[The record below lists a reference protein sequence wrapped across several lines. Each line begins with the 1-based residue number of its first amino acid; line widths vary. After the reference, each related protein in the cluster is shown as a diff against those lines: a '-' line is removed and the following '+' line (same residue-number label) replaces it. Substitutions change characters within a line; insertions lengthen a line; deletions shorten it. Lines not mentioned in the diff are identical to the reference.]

1 MGEKVYPDWVQAYKV
16 RGTTIKKVGANYYL
30 YQHTSKRIPGKKY
43 PQPVDTYIGV
53 ITPEGVVKSRKKKLS
68 LTGVEVKEYGFS
80 KALWL
85 LCPENWK
92 KPLGGDWEDILS
104 IIIKKLSPE
113 TYLEKEGTIKSEEDF
128 HYQFAAQMG
137 SLSRKIYKE
146 HGINLSDMELLK
158 TIYLVYLE
166 KETVVSKIS
175 EEQRGL
181 LDKIG
186 VNLEMC

>member
-1 MGEKVYPDWVQAYKV
+1 M
-16 RGTTIKKVGANYYL
+16 
-30 YQHTSKRIPGKKY
+30 SPG
-43 PQPVDTYIGV
+43 
-53 ITPEGVVKSRKKKLS
+53 
-68 LTGVEVKEYGFS
+68 
-80 KALWL
+80 
-85 LCPENWK
+85 
-92 KPLGGDWEDILS
+92 
-104 IIIKKLSPE
+104 

>member
-1 MGEKVYPDWVQAYKV
+1 M
-16 RGTTIKKVGANYYL
+16 
-30 YQHTSKRIPGKKY
+30 
-43 PQPVDTYIGV
+43 
-53 ITPEGVVKSRKKKLS
+53 
-68 LTGVEVKEYGFS
+68 EVKEYGFS

-104 IIIKKLSPE
+104 IIIKKMSPE
-113 TYLEKEGTIKSEEDF
+113 TYLEKERTIKSEEDF

-137 SLSRKIYKE
+137 NLSRKIYKE
-146 HGINLSDMELLK
+146 HGINLSEMELLK

-175 EEQRGL
+175 EEQRCL

-186 VNLEMC
+186 INLEMC